1 VGQKYGEQI
10 QVVSQHAI
18 NFGISNLVAEYELKL
33 KVNVGRSGWGGD
45 YPYMKM

>member
-18 NFGISNLVAEYELKL
+18 NFRISNLVAEDELKL
-33 KVNVGRSGWGGD
+33 KVNVGRGWGGD
-45 YPYMKM
+45 GATHT